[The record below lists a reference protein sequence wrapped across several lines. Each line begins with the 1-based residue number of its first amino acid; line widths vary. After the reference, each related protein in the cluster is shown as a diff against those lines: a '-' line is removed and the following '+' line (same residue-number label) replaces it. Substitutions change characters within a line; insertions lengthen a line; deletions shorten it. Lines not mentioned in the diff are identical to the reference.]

1 MFDISRDLFY
11 IRKIQSKI
19 YFKNGLNIQYL
30 FQIEKI
36 LFQSFSQ
43 NTEIPF
49 SNLKLKWIY
58 EQIDNGKAFMKGIEI
73 SDVLKEKV
81 FKENLLIL
89 IDNFSEILISKNNN
103 DFIHHF
109 IKFNQAFNLICKLNN
124 KKFSTSCQFQ
134 ILMFFGKK

>member
-11 IRKIQSKI
+11 IRKIQLKF

-30 FQIEKI
+30 FLIEKI

-58 EQIDNGKAFMKGIEI
+58 EQIDNEKAFIKGIERSNI
-73 SDVLKEKV
+73 FKEKRV
-81 FKENLLIL
+81 
-89 IDNFSEILISKNNN
+89 
-103 DFIHHF
+103 
-109 IKFNQAFNLICKLNN
+109 
-124 KKFSTSCQFQ
+124 
-134 ILMFFGKK
+134 

>member
-19 YFKNGLNIQYL
+19 YFKNVLNIQYL

-73 SDVLKEKV
+73 SDVLKEKA
-81 FKENLLIL
+81 FKENLLSL
-89 IDNFSEILISKNNN
+89 
-103 DFIHHF
+103 
-109 IKFNQAFNLICKLNN
+109 QFNL
-124 KKFSTSCQFQ
+124 Q
-134 ILMFFGKK
+134 IK